1 MSTFSLSDNC
11 SSWAQLGPQS
21 GIGAF
26 LAAGATLQNS
36 VTLNLDQGGATVA
49 LPLVD
54 KQDVQR
60 ESSLSI
66 VTPSKC
72 CCRVSHEVTGVAT

>member
-1 MSTFSLSDNC
+1 MQAVWVNMSTFFLSDSC

-21 GIGAF
+21 GIGVF

-36 VTLNLDQGGATVA
+36 VTLNMDQGGATVA

-54 KQDVQR
+54 RQDAPR
-60 ESSLSI
+60 ESLSHRGF
-66 VTPSKC
+66 T
-72 CCRVSHEVTGVAT
+72 